1 VPRPRAPKSA
11 GSKKAP
17 TVGRRRSA
25 RTAKRPRLPS
35 RLLMLLSGLDVAGVA
50 AAVAV
55 VSVVVAAVTDDV
67 AVVHDVVAVVTHD
80 VAVVSGAVAVL
91 AAGVAIA
98 TAVVPAYK

>member
-55 VSVVVAAVTDDV
+55 VSDVVAAVTH
-67 AVVHDVVAVVTHD
+67 A

-98 TAVVPAYK
+98 TAVVAAYK